1 MYEFPYLEGYATEKK
16 VLDFVKKQG
25 LLPIRIQKLQ
35 DAKHIFSH
43 VEWQMRGYAVL
54 VEEPRAES
62 GFLFVEPE
70 TSEEQYAIPAA
81 YAAYSRYMNIR
92 IGQEKFL
99 E

>member
-1 MYEFPYLEGYATEKK
+1 MYEFPHLEGYTSEKQ
-16 VLDFVKKQG
+16 VLDFLKERG
-25 LLPIRIQKLQ
+25 LSPIRIQKLPE
-35 DAKHIFSH
+35 AKHIFSH

-54 VEEPRAES
+54 VEEPQVES
-62 GFLFVEPE
+62 DFLFVEPAA
-70 TSEEQYAIPAA
+70 SEEHYAIPAA

>member
-1 MYEFPYLEGYATEKK
+1 M
-16 VLDFVKKQG
+16 
-25 LLPIRIQKLQ
+25 
-35 DAKHIFSH
+35 
-43 VEWQMRGYAVL
+43 L
-54 VEEPRAES
+54 VEEPRAEN